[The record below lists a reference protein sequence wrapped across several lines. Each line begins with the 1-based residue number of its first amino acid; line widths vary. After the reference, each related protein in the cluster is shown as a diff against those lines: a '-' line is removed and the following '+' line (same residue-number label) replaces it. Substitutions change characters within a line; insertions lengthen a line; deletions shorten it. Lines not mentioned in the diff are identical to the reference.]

1 MLKINIKNDIS
12 ITRGDSGELNVI
24 LTDISGEV
32 YEMQSG
38 DTLQF
43 TVREKIGA
51 EDTEISKTVIGENVI
66 ELTPSDTKTLPYG
79 RYVYDI
85 QLTTEFGKV
94 YTVIPP
100 AGFYV
105 CEEVTE

>member
-12 ITRGDSGELNVI
+12 ITRGDSGEINVI
-24 LTDISGEV
+24 LTYISGEA

-38 DTLQF
+38 DTLQL

-51 EDTEISKTVIGENVI
+51 EDTEISKTVTGDNVI

-85 QLTTEFGKV
+85 QLTTEAGKV